1 MPLDTR
7 PSHSLTF
14 AEACEIVMPPAARW
28 EALKAQAGVRPGVAP
43 ELSPQEAEALQRDR
57 YNEPG
62 PRRLPDDGFDVER
75 WGRAG
80 R

>member
-1 MPLDTR
+1 MTPLRAMVAAPEQVLTR
-7 PSHSLTF
+7 
-14 AEACEIVMPPAARW
+14 AERW
-28 EALKAQAGVRPGVAP
+28 EALKAAHGVRPGVAP

-57 YNEPG
+57 YNEP
-62 PRRLPDDGFDVER
+62 RRLPDDGFGVER